1 MPRDCNH
8 LVLKSTAKGGK
19 EGTEYRTEKIKKG
32 KKEKKKNLLSQSAR
46 SMTLVCN
53 ALAFTLV
60 SGNARAGSVT
70 QIGVISAQ
78 RSRAS
83 APSAISGG
91 WGAQCRKQE
100 KRQLPGPKAQMGV
113 LLQDPLFQ
121 ALNSSIYY
129 KALVFTSC

>member
-1 MPRDCNH
+1 MPCDCSH
-8 LVLKSTAKGGK
+8 LVLKSTAKGERRGQSTEQKRLKRGK
-19 EGTEYRTEKIKKG
+19 R
-32 KKEKKKNLLSQSAR
+32 KKKNLLSQSAR

-91 WGAQCRKQE
+91 WGGAVQEAGEEAAAQTQSSDG
-100 KRQLPGPKAQMGV
+100 GPSSG
-113 LLQDPLFQ
+113 PLI
-121 ALNSSIYY
+121 SSP
-129 KALVFTSC
+129 

>member
-1 MPRDCNH
+1 
-8 LVLKSTAKGGK
+8 
-19 EGTEYRTEKIKKG
+19 
-32 KKEKKKNLLSQSAR
+32 
-46 SMTLVCN
+46 MTLVCN

-91 WGAQCRKQE
+91 WGGAVQE
-100 KRQLPGPKAQMGV
+100 AGEEAAARTQSSDGGPSSG
-113 LLQDPLFQ
+113 PLI
-121 ALNSSIYY
+121 SSP
-129 KALVFTSC
+129 